1 MSIREGLGMIS
12 AGEEVKSG
20 MTACSRGRP
29 AAWHARVA
37 WHACRATAEMG
48 IRRREACAQHVE
60 AARGP
65 GGGETAAGAQ
75 TAAPAMWGGAPAFQP
90 REKEEKQ
97 WVDLFVITDKS
108 KG

>member
-20 MTACSRGRP
+20 TTACSHGRP

-37 WHACRATAEMG
+37 WHACKATAEMG
-48 IRRREACAQHVE
+48 RRRREACAQHVE

-65 GGGETAAGAQ
+65 GGGE